1 MQTTGLPGSIHA
13 KIDHTCRHFIQSGKK
28 DDRIISLVNWGNV
41 CLPKTHG
48 GLGFNE
54 LGFAHEDWLGLISTP
69 SSFWVKVLCTK
80 YSIDHENL
88 PPELPT
94 KDGSH
99 LWKSVGEVWN
109 KVL

>member
-1 MQTTGLPGSIHA
+1 M
-13 KIDHTCRHFIQSGKK
+13 
-28 DDRIISLVNWGNV
+28 
-41 CLPKTHG
+41 
-48 GLGFNE
+48 
-54 LGFAHEDWLGLISTP
+54 GLISTP

-99 LWKSVGEVWN
+99 LWKSVGEVGIKCFEGSVGPLV
-109 KVL
+109 KVRKLGFGGMHGFMRERSWLHV